1 MEHYTF
7 TEAARELGVSRQT
20 IYKYVKRD
28 ESVYTTVTG
37 KKRVITLYGMELLQK
52 AIQGNAEKYGTI
64 DKTIDAPGTVDTW
77 KTDRIKELEST
88 VDSLQ
93 NEVNGL
99 QEQLKQSEQARL
111 KAEGYR
117 EGTEAAMKDLH
128 ETIKALSSR
137 RSWWPWGRKRL
148 LSGETSS
155 N

>member
-7 TEAARELGVSRQT
+7 TEAARVLGVSRPT

-28 ESVYTTVTG
+28 ESLYTIVTG

-64 DKTIDAPGTVDTW
+64 DKTIDTSETVNTHKADRIQELETTVD
-77 KTDRIKELEST
+77 R
-88 VDSLQ
+88 LQ

-128 ETIKALSSR
+128 ETIKALSAR

>member
-7 TEAARELGVSRQT
+7 TEAARVLGVSRPT

-28 ESVYTTVTG
+28 ESLYTIVTG

-64 DKTIDAPGTVDTW
+64 DKTVDTSETVDTW
-77 KTDRIKELEST
+77 KTDRIKELETT
-88 VDSLQ
+88 VDRLQ

-128 ETIKALSSR
+128 ETIKALSAR